1 MTVKYGVVWFYIV
14 GLWRTKPG
22 NDKQIKEKM
31 KMSRVIGIDLG
42 TTNSCVSVVENDVP
56 VIIPSATGA
65 TTTQSIVAFTKNGE
79 RLIGEAA
86 ARQAVTNPERTIAS
100 VKRHMGADWSARI
113 DGKEYKPQTIS
124 AMILMQLKKDAEA
137 FLGEEVTEAVI
148 TVPAY
153 FNDIQRQATK
163 DAGRIAGLNVKRIIN
178 EPTSAAL
185 SYGLNHGEP
194 QKVMVYDLGGGTF
207 DVSIIEIGE
216 GIIEVLATSGNN
228 HLGGDDFDERLVQ
241 GIVRKFKEKT
251 RVDLSKDFSA
261 MQRIR
266 EAAERAKKE
275 LSTSDTTHIM
285 QPFITQVKGEAL
297 HLDMVITRQEFESMI
312 SDLIQKTEDP
322 VRNALNDAHIT
333 PAQLGRVLLVGGS
346 TRVPAVQRKVREM
359 TGKEPSRNI
368 NPDECVAKGAAIL
381 GSTLQGKG
389 LVAAGTGQD
398 LLLLDVT
405 PLSLSIETVGGVATR
420 IVQRNTTLPARYSQ
434 IFSTAAPYQRNVEIH
449 VLQGERPMA
458 RDNKTIGKFRL
469 KGIKPAP
476 AGVPQIEV
484 TFDIDANGILKVSA
498 RDLDTGKEQS
508 ITITA
513 DDRMSDME
521 IQQAMQDAQSYA
533 SQDQVRKDAIELI
546 GEANKL
552 LVRTERCVKNAG
564 KQLDRAVKKQVKSD
578 TARLQKLVAK
588 CRLDRVDESQLAEL
602 RAAKEQLE
610 LSAGD
615 ILTRYDG
622 GQQ

>member
-1 MTVKYGVVWFYIV
+1 MVLYSGILADKI
-14 GLWRTKPG
+14 R
-22 NDKQIKEKM
+22 NDKQIKETI

-42 TTNSCVSVVENDVP
+42 TTNSCVSVVENDTP

-65 TTTQSIVAFTKNGE
+65 TTTPSIVAFTKNGE

-86 ARQAVTNPERTIAS
+86 ARQDVTNPERTITS

-124 AMILMQLKKDAEA
+124 AMILMQLKKDAEK

-241 GIVRKFKEKT
+241 GIVRKFKDKT
-251 RVDLSKDFSA
+251 RVDLTKDFAA

-322 VRNALNDAHIT
+322 VRNALNDAHIS

-381 GSTLQGKG
+381 GSTLQGRG

-434 IFSTAAPYQRNVEIH
+434 IFSTAAPYQRNVDIH

-498 RDLDTGKEQS
+498 RDLDTGREQS

-521 IQQAMQDAQSYA
+521 IQQAMQDAQNYA
-533 SQDQVRKDAIELI
+533 SQDQVRKDAIELL
-546 GEANKL
+546 GDANKL
-552 LVRTERCVKNAG
+552 LIRTERCVKNAG
-564 KQLDRAVKKQVKSD
+564 KQLEKAVKKQVTAD
-578 TARLQKLVAK
+578 TAKLQKLVAK
-588 CRLDRVDESQLAEL
+588 CRLDRVDANQLSEI

-610 LSAGD
+610 QSAGD
-615 ILTRYDG
+615 ILMRYDG
-622 GQQ
+622 EQQ

>member
-1 MTVKYGVVWFYIV
+1 
-14 GLWRTKPG
+14 
-22 NDKQIKEKM
+22 
-31 KMSRVIGIDLG
+31 MSRVIGIDLG
-42 TTNSCVSVVENDVP
+42 TTNSCVSVVENDMP

-65 TTTQSIVAFTKNGE
+65 TTTPSIVAFTRNGE
-79 RLIGEAA
+79 RLVGEAA
-86 ARQAVTNPERTIAS
+86 ARQAVTNPERTITS
-100 VKRHMGADWSARI
+100 VKRHMGSDWSARI

-124 AMILMQLKKDAEA
+124 AMILMQLKKDAEK

-241 GIVRKFKEKT
+241 GIVRKFKDKT

-297 HLDMVITRQEFESMI
+297 HLDMVITRQEFEAMI

-322 VRNALNDAHIT
+322 VRNALNDAHIS

-346 TRVPAVQRKVREM
+346 TRVPAVQRKVQEM

-381 GSTLQGKG
+381 GSTLQGRG

-434 IFSTAAPYQRNVEIH
+434 IFSTAAPYQRNVDIH

-469 KGIKPAP
+469 KGIKSAP

-498 RDLDTGKEQS
+498 RDLDTGREQS

-521 IQQAMQDAQSYA
+521 IQQAMQEAQNYA
-533 SQDQVRKDAIELI
+533 SQDQVRKDAIELL

-564 KQLDRAVKKQVKSD
+564 KQLDRAVKKQVKND
-578 TARLQKLVAK
+578 TAKLQKLVAK
-588 CRLDRVDESQLAEL
+588 CRLDRVEESQLAEI
-602 RAAKEQLE
+602 RAAREELE

-615 ILTRYDG
+615 ILARYDG

>member
-1 MTVKYGVVWFYIV
+1 
-14 GLWRTKPG
+14 
-22 NDKQIKEKM
+22 M

-42 TTNSCVSVVENDVP
+42 TTNSCVSVVENDTP

-65 TTTQSIVAFTKNGE
+65 TTTSSIVAFTKNGE
-79 RLIGEAA
+79 RLVGEAA
-86 ARQAVTNPERTIAS
+86 ARQAVTNPERTITS
-100 VKRHMGADWSARI
+100 VKRHMGSDWSARI

-124 AMILMQLKKDAEA
+124 AMILMQLKKDAEK

-241 GIVRKFKEKT
+241 GIVRKFKDKT
-251 RVDLSKDFSA
+251 RVDLTKDFAA

-322 VRNALNDAHIT
+322 VRNALNDAHIS

-381 GSTLQGKG
+381 GSTLQGRG

-434 IFSTAAPYQRNVEIH
+434 IFSTAAPYQRNVDIH

-498 RDLDTGKEQS
+498 RDLDTGREQS

-521 IQQAMQDAQSYA
+521 IQQAMQDAQNYA
-533 SQDQVRKDAIELI
+533 SQDQMRKDAIELL
-546 GEANKL
+546 GDANKL
-552 LVRTERCVKNAG
+552 LIRTERCAKNAG
-564 KQLDRAVKKQVKSD
+564 KQLDKPVKKQVKAD
-578 TARLQKLVAK
+578 TVKLQKLVAK
-588 CRLDRVDESQLAEL
+588 CRLDRVDANQLSEI

-610 LSAGD
+610 QSAGD
-615 ILTRYDG
+615 ILMRYDG

>member
-1 MTVKYGVVWFYIV
+1 
-14 GLWRTKPG
+14 
-22 NDKQIKEKM
+22 
-31 KMSRVIGIDLG
+31 MSRVIGIDLG
-42 TTNSCVSVVENDVP
+42 TTNSCVSVVENDMP

-65 TTTQSIVAFTKNGE
+65 TTTPSIVAFTRNGE
-79 RLIGEAA
+79 RLVGEAA
-86 ARQAVTNPERTIAS
+86 ARQAVTNPERTITS
-100 VKRHMGADWSARI
+100 VKRHMGSDWSARI

-124 AMILMQLKKDAEA
+124 AMILMQLKKDAEK

-241 GIVRKFKEKT
+241 GIVRKFKDKT

-297 HLDMVITRQEFESMI
+297 HLDMVITRQEFEAMI

-322 VRNALNDAHIT
+322 VRNALNDAHIS

-346 TRVPAVQRKVREM
+346 TRVPAVQIKVQEM

-381 GSTLQGKG
+381 GSTLQGRG

-405 PLSLSIETVGGVATR
+405 PMSLSIETVGGVATR
-420 IVQRNTTLPARYSQ
+420 LIERNTTLPTKYSR
-434 IFSTAAPYQRNVEIH
+434 IFSTAAPYQKTVEIH

-458 RDNKTIGKFRL
+458 RDNKTIGKFKL
-469 KGIKPAP
+469 KGIKAAP
-476 AGVPQIEV
+476 AGVPQINV

-498 RDLDTGKEQS
+498 QDMDTGKEQS

-521 IQQAMQDAQSYA
+521 IQQAMQDAQNYA
-533 SQDQVRKDAIELI
+533 AQDQVRKDAIEVL

-552 LVRTERCVKNAG
+552 LVQTERCVKNAG
-564 KQLDRAVKKQVKSD
+564 KQLDRATKKQIKGD
-578 TARLQKLVAK
+578 TNRLQKLVAK
-588 CRLDRVDESQLAEL
+588 CRLDRVEAAQLEEI
-602 RAAKEQLE
+602 RAAKQQLE
-610 LSAGD
+610 NSAAEV
-615 ILTRYDG
+615 IRMYDG
-622 GQQ
+622 Q

>member
-1 MTVKYGVVWFYIV
+1 
-14 GLWRTKPG
+14 
-22 NDKQIKEKM
+22 M

-42 TTNSCVSVVENDVP
+42 TTNSCVSVVENDTP

-65 TTTQSIVAFTKNGE
+65 TTTSSIVAFTKNGE
-79 RLIGEAA
+79 RLVGEAA
-86 ARQAVTNPERTIAS
+86 ARQAVTNPERTITS
-100 VKRHMGADWSARI
+100 VKRHMGSDWSARI

-124 AMILMQLKKDAEA
+124 AMILMQLKKDAEK

-241 GIVRKFKEKT
+241 GIVRKFKDKT
-251 RVDLSKDFSA
+251 RVDLTKDFAA

-322 VRNALNDAHIT
+322 VRNALNDAHIS

-381 GSTLQGKG
+381 GSTLQGRG

-434 IFSTAAPYQRNVEIH
+434 IFSTAAPYQRNVDIH

-498 RDLDTGKEQS
+498 RDLDTGREQS

-521 IQQAMQDAQSYA
+521 IQQAMQDAQNYA
-533 SQDQVRKDAIELI
+533 SQDQVRKDAIELL

-552 LVRTERCVKNAG
+552 LIRTERCVKNAG
-564 KQLDRAVKKQVKSD
+564 KQLDKPVKKQVKAD
-578 TARLQKLVAK
+578 TVKLQKLVAK
-588 CRLDRVDESQLAEL
+588 CRLDRVDANQLSEI

-610 LSAGD
+610 QSAGD
-615 ILTRYDG
+615 ILMRYDG